1 MREWPFIGRE
11 HELEQIARVRAAGR
25 AGAVVVAG
33 PGVGKSA
40 LARAALAQAERE
52 GALALWVQATRSAAT
67 VPMGAF
73 AGVIPVEV
81 RSDDV
86 LELLRGS
93 AAALVELAGH
103 RPLIVGVD
111 DAQLLDPVSAA
122 LALHLASATSTF
134 VLATVR
140 TGEPCPDAV
149 VSLWKDAAAERLEL
163 DVLGESDTAALV
175 EGIVSGPVEQ
185 GARRWVWETSRGNA
199 LYARELVVGALDG
212 GAFHE
217 VGGLWRMSK
226 QPPLNRSLGE
236 LISARLSSLEAS
248 DRRVLEFLALG
259 EPLAVEDLFEL
270 AGRES
275 TYNVEDRGLI
285 TVSATRVDQTASLAH
300 PLYGEAIRASLPSL
314 RSRDLTL
321 ALAERLQAHAH
332 LSPRDSLR
340 VCRWRFDAGAPI
352 PNELL
357 LDAGK
362 AASERGDPDLGAEL
376 AESALG
382 SGGGAAAGLLLARCH
397 QARKRFE
404 DAEAVLADLENELS
418 SQDVAVE
425 YLNRRVDVL
434 YWGLQ
439 RPDEAEALLVRALD
453 WWHDE
458 KWVRRLLPIRLQLSS
473 LVEGSASAVTMS
485 AVLLYDEAPDAGV
498 RRDLEVGHA
507 MSLFATGR
515 VLQARELL
523 RHLRPQLP
531 LTGHSDELAL
541 VGLGVVEV
549 HSGVDLAQIEREMAH
564 TLTEAVR
571 LGDHAAV
578 GVAAM
583 VVGTVANIAG
593 RYRDATRWLS
603 EAELHYEQQDTFGV
617 LVIARQ
623 ALVGVVRQTGNA
635 DRTIETAR
643 RCLNTLEGRDPLPSQ
658 VPYVARA
665 RAWEAEARG
674 DLITAQRIL
683 LDTADELAD
692 DPLYRALMFYEAM
705 RVGAPARPLAA
716 AIDAMR
722 SRCDAPLVS
731 LYIDHVEAL
740 ARGNGH
746 ALIKVSDGFAHL
758 GALRY
763 ATEAA
768 AHASAAFMN
777 GGRQDSARRAVAR
790 ARELFI
796 DGQGGVMPAVAAL
809 DGSPV
814 DLTSREAQLVELAR
828 QGLSNAQIA
837 ERLVLSIRTVE
848 SHLHRAM
855 QKLGVSDRHDL

>member
-1 MREWPFIGRE
+1 MREWPFVGRE
-11 HELEQIARVRAAGR
+11 DELEQIARVRAAGR
-25 AGAVVVAG
+25 AGAVVFAIA
-33 PGVGKSA
+33 GVGKSA

-52 GALALWVQATRSAAT
+52 GALALWVKATRSAAT

-73 AGVIPVEV
+73 AGVIPPKI

-86 LELLRGS
+86 LDLLRGS
-93 AAALVELAGH
+93 AAALVELAGP

-122 LALHLASATSTF
+122 LAFHLASATSTF

-140 TGEPCPDAV
+140 TGAPCPDAV
-149 VSLWKDAAAERLEL
+149 VSLWKDGAAERLEL
-163 DVLGESDTAALV
+163 DALGESDTAALV
-175 EGIVSGPVEQ
+175 EGIVGGPVEQ
-185 GARRWVWETSRGNA
+185 SARRWVWETSRGNA
-199 LYARELVVGALDG
+199 LYVRELVVGALDG
-212 GAFHE
+212 GALHE

-226 QPPLNRSLGE
+226 QPPLSTSLGE

-275 TYNVEDRGLI
+275 TYNAEERGLI
-285 TVSATRVDQTASLAH
+285 AVSATGVDQTASLAH
-300 PLYGEAIRASLPSL
+300 PLYGEVIRASLPSL
-314 RSRDLTL
+314 RSRDLSL
-321 ALAERLQAHAH
+321 ALAERLEAHAH

-352 PNELL
+352 PSELL
-357 LDAGK
+357 LDAGQ

-376 AESALG
+376 AERALR
-382 SGGGAAAGLLLARCH
+382 SGGGTAAGLLLARCH
-397 QARKRFE
+397 QVRKRFE
-404 DAEAVLADLENELS
+404 DAESVLADLENELS

-434 YWGLQ
+434 YWGLR

-453 WWHDE
+453 WWPDGE
-458 KWVRRLLPIRLQLSS
+458 WVRRLLPIRLQLSS
-473 LVEGSASAVTMS
+473 FVEGSVSAVTMS
-485 AVLLYDEAPDAGV
+485 AVLLYDEQLDAGA

-507 MSLFATGR
+507 MSLFSTGR
-515 VLQARELL
+515 VVEARGLL
-523 RHLRPQLP
+523 RRLRPPLP

-549 HSGVDLAQIEREMAH
+549 HSGVDLARIEREMAH

-571 LGDHAAV
+571 LGDHGAA

-583 VVGTVANIAG
+583 VVGSVANLAG
-593 RYRDATRWLS
+593 RYRDAARWLS

-623 ALVGVVRQTGNA
+623 ALVSVARQTGNA
-635 DRTIETAR
+635 DRTIEIAR
-643 RCLNTLEGRDPLPSQ
+643 RCLDTLQGRDPLPPQ
-658 VPYVARA
+658 VPYVARV

-683 LDTADELAD
+683 LNTADELSD
-692 DPLYRALMFYEAM
+692 DPLYGALMFFEAM

-716 AIDAMR
+716 AMVAMR

-731 LYIDHVEAL
+731 LYIDHVGAL
-740 ARGNGH
+740 ARGDGRVLMEV
-746 ALIKVSDGFAHL
+746 ADGFAHL

-768 AHASAAFMN
+768 AHASAAFKEV
-777 GGRQDSARRAVAR
+777 GRQDSARRAVAR

-796 DGQGGVMPAVAAL
+796 EGQDGVMPAIAVL
-809 DGSPV
+809 DGSAV
-814 DLTSREAQLVELAR
+814 DLTSREAQLIELAR
-828 QGLSNAQIA
+828 QGLTNAQIA
-837 ERLVLSIRTVE
+837 ERLVLSVRTVE
-848 SHLHRAM
+848 SHLYRAM
-855 QKLGVSDRHDL
+855 QKLGVSDRRDL

>member
-1 MREWPFIGRE
+1 MREWPFVGRE

-25 AGAVVVAG
+25 AGAVVIAIA
-33 PGVGKSA
+33 GVGKSA

-73 AGVIPVEV
+73 AGVIPAEV

-86 LELLRGS
+86 LDLLRGS
-93 AAALVELAGH
+93 AAALVELAGP
-103 RPLIVGVD
+103 RPLVVGVD

-122 LALHLASATSTF
+122 LTLHLASATSTF

-163 DVLGESDTAALV
+163 DALGESDTAALV
-175 EGIVSGPVEQ
+175 EGVVGGPVEQ
-185 GARRWVWETSRGNA
+185 SARRWVWVTSRGNA
-199 LYARELVVGALDG
+199 LYVRELVVGALDG
-212 GAFHE
+212 GALHE

-226 QPPLNRSLGE
+226 QPPLSTSLRE

-248 DRRVLEFLALG
+248 DRRVLELLALG

-270 AGRES
+270 AGGES
-275 TYNVEDRGLI
+275 TYAAEDRGLI
-285 TVSATRVDQTASLAH
+285 TVTAAGVDQTASLAH
-300 PLYGEAIRASLPSL
+300 PLYGEVIRASLPSL
-314 RSRDLTL
+314 RSRDLSL

-352 PNELL
+352 PSELL
-357 LDAGK
+357 LDAGQ

-376 AESALG
+376 AERALR
-382 SGGGAAAGLLLARCH
+382 SGGGTAAGLLLARCH
-397 QARKRFE
+397 QVRKRFE
-404 DAEAVLADLENELS
+404 DAESVLADLENELS

-434 YWGLQ
+434 YWGLR

-453 WWHDE
+453 WWPDGE
-458 KWVRRLLPIRLQLSS
+458 WVRRLLPIRLQLSS
-473 LVEGSASAVTMS
+473 FVEGSVSAVTMS
-485 AVLLYDEAPDAGV
+485 AVLLYDEQLDAGA
-498 RRDLEVGHA
+498 RRDLEVRHA
-507 MSLFATGR
+507 MSLFSTGR
-515 VLQARELL
+515 VVEARGLL
-523 RHLRPQLP
+523 RRLRPPLP

-549 HSGVDLAQIEREMAH
+549 HSGVDLARIEREMAH

-571 LGDHAAV
+571 LGDHGAA
-578 GVAAM
+578 GVAAL
-583 VVGTVANIAG
+583 VVGSTANIAG

-617 LVIARQ
+617 LIIARQ
-623 ALVGVVRQTGNA
+623 ALVSVARQTGNA

-643 RCLNTLEGRDPLPSQ
+643 RCLDTLQGRDPLPPQ
-658 VPYVARA
+658 VPYVARV

-674 DLITAQRIL
+674 NLITAQRIL
-683 LDTADELAD
+683 LNTADELSD
-692 DPLYRALMFYEAM
+692 DPLYGALMFYEAM

-716 AIDAMR
+716 AMAAMR

-731 LYIDHVEAL
+731 LYIDHVDAL
-740 ARGNGH
+740 ARGDGRVLMEV
-746 ALIKVSDGFAHL
+746 ADGFAHL

-768 AHASAAFMN
+768 AHASAAFKEV
-777 GGRQDSARRAVAR
+777 GRQDSARRAVAR

-796 DGQGGVMPAVAAL
+796 EGQGGVMPAIAVL
-809 DGSPV
+809 DGSAV

-828 QGLSNAQIA
+828 QGLTNAQIA
-837 ERLVLSIRTVE
+837 ERLVLSVRTVE
-848 SHLHRAM
+848 SHLYRAM
-855 QKLGVSDRHDL
+855 QKLGVSDRRDL